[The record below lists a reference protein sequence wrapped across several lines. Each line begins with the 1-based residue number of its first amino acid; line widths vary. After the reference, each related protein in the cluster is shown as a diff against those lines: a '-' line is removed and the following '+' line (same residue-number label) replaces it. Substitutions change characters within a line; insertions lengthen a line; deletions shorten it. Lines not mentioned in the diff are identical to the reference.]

1 MFPKQFIFREFAR
14 LKSLITSDGL
24 VRKYIGCLPDI
35 EPQIFDFL
43 DIVFGNIYSQNQATT
58 MPLNFNRFFKQQKK
72 KSVLNE
78 NEKGNYYIHELFQS
92 FNVNFVTFGKSIQK
106 IIIILCNVSPSHF
119 SNK

>member
-72 KSVLNE
+72 KISTE
-78 NEKGNYYIHELFQS
+78 WKWKGKLLYTWIVSKFQCE
-92 FNVNFVTFGKSIQK
+92 FCNFWKVHTKNNNNIR
-106 IIIILCNVSPSHF
+106 
-119 SNK
+119 